1 MIGQKDG
8 EYAPIFFPVHVV
20 GLSRSQNL
28 SSAFQHNYSVF
39 RNTTRFLEGH
49 PAEVTSCVQER
60 YKGLAIGL
68 ANLMT
73 DRRFHLSAS
82 VYTEVS
88 DVEAEINGWV
98 TYDRKV
104 GTFGLPAHQA
114 LSI

>member
-1 MIGQKDG
+1 MRDG
-8 EYAPIFFPVHVV
+8 VCC
-20 GLSRSQNL
+20 S
-28 SSAFQHNYSVF
+28 
-39 RNTTRFLEGH
+39 
-49 PAEVTSCVQER
+49 QER

-73 DRRFHLSAS
+73 DKRFHLSAS

-104 GTFGLPAHQA
+104 GTYNNHSTKLFSEGACLELTAWLQNA
-114 LSI
+114 VGKR